1 VIKDI
6 HQHFSLRVR
15 ITGTPIKFKFIIFI
29 FQIKPMPTQ
38 KEIQLRKHKNIA
50 TGLFFL
56 MAVVYGLMVYLQ
68 HQNPQ
73 SWMGYVEAFSEAGM
87 VGALA
92 DWFAVTALFKH
103 PLGIPIPHTNL
114 IERKKNDLGKN
125 LGSFVKNNFLSPEN
139 IRPYIE
145 KLDVMK
151 FVSDWLNK
159 ESSREILGSEIL
171 NLIKKI
177 IHDLDDTEVRDFL
190 ARKGS
195 EILKTIDYQ
204 KITSSG
210 IHYMVEKGEHIKL
223 LETLLP
229 QLKEYVEESQQM
241 IRERISENRPFISFL
256 AGKRISREMTD
267 GISKFIEE
275 VELDKEHFVRKKL
288 TENLEK
294 LAEDLL
300 VSEQWE
306 EKFNQLKTDLIS
318 PENLNE
324 YADDAWESVKKMLE
338 QSIERPDSGLN
349 RYLHKNIQKLSDS
362 LQDDE
367 DLKLRLNKWIRHFLY
382 RMILKN
388 SEEVQTLISKTVSG
402 WEGKE
407 LSNKLELEVG
417 KDLQF
422 IRINGTLVGGLVGLV
437 IYIVTHL
444 FIP

>member
-1 VIKDI
+1 M
-6 HQHFSLRVR
+6 R
-15 ITGTPIKFKFIIFI
+15 TE
-29 FQIKPMPTQ
+29 
-38 KEIQLRKHKNIA
+38 KEKQLRKHKRIA

-68 HQNPQ
+68 HISPKA
-73 SWMGYVEAFSEAGM
+73 WMGYVEAFSEAGM

-92 DWFAVTALFKH
+92 DWFAVTALFRH

-114 IERKKNDLGKN
+114 IERKKNDLGRN
-125 LGSFVKNNFLSPEN
+125 LGSFVKTNFLSPKN

-145 KLDVMK
+145 KLDVIK

-159 ESSREILGSEIL
+159 PSSQEVLSAEIL

-177 IHDLDDTEVRDFL
+177 INDLDDEEVRGFL

-229 QLKEYVEESQQM
+229 QLKEYIEESEQM
-241 IRERISENRPFISFL
+241 IRERISENKPFIAFL

-267 GISKFIEE
+267 GIAKFIEE
-275 VELDKEHFVRKKL
+275 IELDKNHFVRQKL

-294 LAEDLL
+294 FAGDLL
-300 VSEQWE
+300 VAQDWE

-324 YADDAWESVKKMLE
+324 YADDAWESVKKILE
-338 QSIERPDSGLN
+338 ESLENPNSGLHH
-349 RYLHKNIQKLSDS
+349 YLNKNIQKLSES
-362 LQDDE
+362 LQSDE
-367 DLKLRLNKWIRHFLY
+367 ELKLRLNKWIRHFLY

-388 SEEVQTLISKTVSG
+388 SEEVQNLISKTVAG

-437 IYIVTHL
+437 IYLVTNL
-444 FIP
+444 FIS

>member
-1 VIKDI
+1 M
-6 HQHFSLRVR
+6 R
-15 ITGTPIKFKFIIFI
+15 TE
-29 FQIKPMPTQ
+29 
-38 KEIQLRKHKNIA
+38 KEKQLRKHKRIA

-56 MAVVYGLMVYLQ
+56 MAVVYGLMVYLR
-68 HQNPQ
+68 HSSPQ
-73 SWMGYVEAFSEAGM
+73 VWMGYVEAFSEAGM

-114 IERKKNDLGKN
+114 IERKKNDLGRN
-125 LGSFVKNNFLSPEN
+125 LGSFVKTNFLSPQN

-145 KLDVMK
+145 KLDVIK

-159 ESSREILGSEIL
+159 PSSREILGKEIL
-171 NLIKKI
+171 NLMKKI
-177 IHDLDDTEVRDFL
+177 IQDLDDEEVRGFL

-204 KITSSG
+204 KVASSG

-223 LETLLP
+223 LETILP
-229 QLKEYVEESQQM
+229 QLREYVEESQQM
-241 IRERISENRPFISFL
+241 IRERISENKPFIAFL

-267 GISKFIEE
+267 GIAKFIEE
-275 VELDKEHFVRKKL
+275 IELDKNHFVREKL
-288 TENLEK
+288 TENLESFAK
-294 LAEDLL
+294 ELL
-300 VSEQWE
+300 VSENWNT
-306 EKFNQLKTDLIS
+306 KFDQLKTDLIS
-318 PENLNE
+318 PENLTE

-338 QSIERPDSGLN
+338 ENLDNPNSRLHHYLN
-349 RYLHKNIQKLSDS
+349 KNIQKLSES
-362 LQDDE
+362 LQHDE
-367 DLKLRLNKWIRHFLY
+367 ELKLRLNKWIRHFLY

-388 SEEVQTLISKTVSG
+388 SEEVQTLISKTVAG

-437 IYIVTHL
+437 IYIVTQL
-444 FIP
+444 FTS

>member
-1 VIKDI
+1 M
-6 HQHFSLRVR
+6 SS
-15 ITGTPIKFKFIIFI
+15 
-29 FQIKPMPTQ
+29 Q
-38 KEIQLRKHKNIA
+38 KEKLLRKHKAIA

-56 MAVVYGLMVYLQ
+56 MALVYGLMVYLQ
-68 HQNPQ
+68 HSSPQ

-114 IERKKNDLGKN
+114 IERKKDDLGRN
-125 LGSFVKNNFLSPEN
+125 LGSFVKTNFLSPQN

-145 KLDVMK
+145 KLDVIK

-159 ESSREILGSEIL
+159 PSSREVLGAEIL

-177 IHDLDDTEVRDFL
+177 IKDLDDEEVRGFL

-210 IHYMVEKGEHIKL
+210 IHYLVEKGEHIKL
-223 LETLLP
+223 LETILP
-229 QLKEYVEESQQM
+229 QLREYVEESQQM

-267 GISKFIEE
+267 GIAKFLEEIEW
-275 VELDKEHFVRKKL
+275 DKNHFVRQKL
-288 TENLEK
+288 TENLESFAK
-294 LAEDLL
+294 ELL
-300 VSEQWE
+300 VSENWNT
-306 EKFNQLKTDLIS
+306 KFDQLKTDLIS
-318 PENLNE
+318 PENLSE

-338 QSIERPDSGLN
+338 ENLENSHSGLHH
-349 RYLHKNIQKLSDS
+349 YLNKNIQKLSES
-362 LQDDE
+362 LQSDE
-367 DLKLRLNKWIRHFLY
+367 ELKLRLNKWIRHFLY

-388 SEEVQTLISKTVSG
+388 SEEVQTLISKTVAG

-437 IYIVTHL
+437 IHTVTQL
-444 FIP
+444 FIS

>member
-1 VIKDI
+1 MRTEK
-6 HQHFSLRVR
+6 
-15 ITGTPIKFKFIIFI
+15 
-29 FQIKPMPTQ
+29 Q
-38 KEIQLRKHKNIA
+38 KQLRKHKRIA

-56 MAVVYGLMVYLQ
+56 MAVVYGLMVYLG
-68 HQNPQ
+68 HSSPQ
-73 SWMGYVEAFSEAGM
+73 AWMGYVEAFSEAGM

-114 IERKKNDLGKN
+114 IERKKNDLGRN
-125 LGSFVKNNFLSPEN
+125 LGSFVKTNFLSPQN

-145 KLDVMK
+145 KLDVIK

-159 ESSREILGSEIL
+159 PSSREILGKEIL
-171 NLIKKI
+171 NLMKKI
-177 IHDLDDTEVRDFL
+177 IQDLEDEEVRGFL

-204 KITSSG
+204 KVASSG

-223 LETLLP
+223 LETILP
-229 QLKEYVEESQQM
+229 QLREYVEESQEM
-241 IRERISENRPFISFL
+241 IRERISENKPFIAFL

-267 GISKFIEE
+267 GIAKFIEE
-275 VELDKEHFVRKKL
+275 IELDKNHFVREKL
-288 TENLEK
+288 TENLESFAK
-294 LAEDLL
+294 ELL
-300 VSEQWE
+300 VSENWNT
-306 EKFNQLKTDLIS
+306 KFDQLKTDLIS
-318 PENLNE
+318 PENLTE

-338 QSIERPDSGLN
+338 ENLDNPNSRLYHYLN
-349 RYLHKNIQKLSDS
+349 KNIQKLSES
-362 LQDDE
+362 LQHDE
-367 DLKLRLNKWIRHFLY
+367 ELKLRLNKWIRHFLY

-388 SEEVQTLISKTVSG
+388 SEEVQTLISKTVAG

-437 IYIVTHL
+437 IYIVTQL
-444 FIP
+444 FTS

>member
-1 VIKDI
+1 MR
-6 HQHFSLRVR
+6 SE
-15 ITGTPIKFKFIIFI
+15 
-29 FQIKPMPTQ
+29 
-38 KEIQLRKHKNIA
+38 KEKQLRKHKSIA

-56 MAVVYGLMVYLQ
+56 MAIVYGLMVYLQ
-68 HQNPQ
+68 HNSPQ

-114 IERKKNDLGKN
+114 IERKKDDLGRN
-125 LGSFVKNNFLSPEN
+125 LGSFVKTNFLSPQN

-145 KLDVMK
+145 KLDVIK

-159 ESSREILGSEIL
+159 PSSREVLGAEIL
-171 NLIKKI
+171 NLMKKI
-177 IHDLDDTEVRDFL
+177 IHDLDDEEVRGFL

-210 IHYMVEKGEHIKL
+210 IHYLVEKGEHIKL
-223 LETLLP
+223 LETILP
-229 QLKEYVEESQQM
+229 QLREYVEESQQM

-267 GISKFIEE
+267 GIAKFLEEIEQ
-275 VELDKEHFVRKKL
+275 DKNHFVRQKL

-294 LAEDLL
+294 FAGDLV
-300 VSEQWE
+300 VSLDWE
-306 EKFNQLKTDLIS
+306 EKFTQLKSDLIS
-318 PENLNE
+318 PENLSE

-338 QSIERPDSGLN
+338 ENLENPNSGLHH
-349 RYLHKNIQKLSDS
+349 YLNKNIQKLSES
-362 LQDDE
+362 LQHDE
-367 DLKLRLNKWIRHFLY
+367 ELKLRLNKWIRHFLY

-388 SEEVQTLISKTVSG
+388 SEEVQTLISKTVAG

-437 IYIVTHL
+437 IHTLTQL
-444 FIP
+444 FIS

>member
-1 VIKDI
+1 
-6 HQHFSLRVR
+6 
-15 ITGTPIKFKFIIFI
+15 
-29 FQIKPMPTQ
+29 MPTK
-38 KEIQLRKHKNIA
+38 KETQLRKHKAIA

-114 IERKKNDLGKN
+114 IERKKNDLGEN
-125 LGSFVKNNFLSPEN
+125 LGSFVKTNFLSPQN

-145 KLDVMK
+145 KLDVIK
-151 FVSDWLNK
+151 FVSDWLSK
-159 ESSREILGSEIL
+159 PSSREILGTEIL
-171 NLIKKI
+171 NLMKKI
-177 IHDLDDTEVRDFL
+177 INDLDDNEVRDFL

-204 KITSSG
+204 KIASSG

-241 IRERISENRPFISFL
+241 IRERISENKPFIAFL
-256 AGKRISREMTD
+256 AGKRISRELTD

-275 VELDKEHFVRKKL
+275 IELDKDHFVRKKL
-288 TENLEK
+288 TENLESFAK
-294 LAEDLL
+294 DLL
-300 VSEQWE
+300 VSENWE
-306 EKFNQLKTDLIS
+306 EKFNQLKADLIS

-338 QSIERPDSGLN
+338 ENIDNPDSGLN
-349 RYLHKNIQKLSDS
+349 HYLHKNIQKLSNS
-362 LQDDE
+362 LQNDE

-388 SEEVQTLISKTVSG
+388 SEEVQILISKTVAG

-407 LSNKLELEVG
+407 LSHKLELEVG

-437 IYIVTHL
+437 IYTLTH
-444 FIP
+444 FVVS